1 METECS
7 ICMGIMNNENSTALS
22 CGHSFCKVCW
32 IQYLAVKIQNVDSK
46 KIYCPSRNCKIQVD
60 ESDICEFLSEDI
72 SLLGKYK
79 KLLTNYYVLDNKN
92 IRWCPGP
99 GCTIAVKVDS
109 IKNKKVAC
117 DCGIKFCF
125 GCGNLPHD
133 PADCNMMKKWDKKSN
148 IEGENAKW
156 LASYTKECPK
166 CNFVIHKAGG
176 CQYIKCSNCKH
187 NFCWICLGEFDH
199 TNHSCNKFSYA
210 DLDPGSERAQLL
222 KYTHFFKRYMTHSQ
236 SIKLEEKLMEQ
247 AEILMQNLAD
257 SGQSWI
263 DVQYIKDATITLMEA
278 RRIIKYTYVYG
289 YYLPEFVNRD
299 LFEHL
304 QSELESGVESLSEI
318 LESGNEKDRLIILNK
333 KNYVS
338 QRMKNF
344 VEGIME
350 EDITGGGNNNEKTYD
365 TDVVKYDGWIYN
377 S

>member
-1 METECS
+1 
-7 ICMGIMNNENSTALS
+7 
-22 CGHSFCKVCW
+22 
-32 IQYLAVKIQNVDSK
+32 
-46 KIYCPSRNCKIQVD
+46 
-60 ESDICEFLSEDI
+60 
-72 SLLGKYK
+72 
-79 KLLTNYYVLDNKN
+79 
-92 IRWCPGP
+92 
-99 GCTIAVKVDS
+99 
-109 IKNKKVAC
+109 
-117 DCGIKFCF
+117 
-125 GCGNLPHD
+125 
-133 PADCNMMKKWDKKSN
+133 
-148 IEGENAKW
+148 
-156 LASYTKECPK
+156 
-166 CNFVIHKAGG
+166 
-176 CQYIKCSNCKH
+176 
-187 NFCWICLGEFDH
+187 
-199 TNHSCNKFSYA
+199 
-210 DLDPGSERAQLL
+210 
-222 KYTHFFKRYMTHSQ
+222 MTHSQ